1 MSKFKVGDEVQLLST
16 SRWANKGTDNPTDTH
31 GVIAN
36 IVGRRLPIQVK
47 WGNGT
52 RNSYESTDLELV
64 SSVSVVT
71 PFSELKH
78 WKQEALRMHYAGE
91 PHGAIAEALGKPYF
105 TITTHLRR
113 YKPRYSK
120 EVVDQYYQKPT
131 ATELAEASGG
141 TYQTPDTYYKTQQ
154 RKKPTIF
161 VIGDLQVKQGVEL
174 DYIHHIGA
182 YIAKKQ
188 PDIIVQIGDWFDN
201 AALSSYDRGQLS
213 SEGRRLAEDIKAGN
227 EAIRII
233 DSYITSVSGYN
244 PRKVVTLGNH
254 EDRIQRYVNEQPALA
269 GFLGNHLYH
278 FEQYG
283 WEVYDFLTPC
293 IIEDIAFVHYVV
305 AVNTGKP
312 LGNALAGRLEKVGT
326 SFVMGHQQTFAYH
339 ERSLQLTGNMQMALV
354 VGACYSHDEFYK
366 GVQGNHH
373 FRGCVMLYEVQDGYA
388 MHKKITLRHMKELYE
403 GSV

>member
-1 MSKFKVGDEVQLLST
+1 MSK
-16 SRWANKGTDNPTDTH
+16 
-31 GVIAN
+31 
-36 IVGRRLPIQVK
+36 
-47 WGNGT
+47 
-52 RNSYESTDLELV
+52 
-64 SSVSVVT
+64 
-71 PFSELKH
+71 FSELKA
-78 WKQEALRMHYAGE
+78 WKREALRMFYE
-91 PHGAIAEALGKPYF
+91 DTPYQDIANLLALPYH
-105 TITTHLRR
+105 TVYRHIVRHKDT
-113 YKPRYSK
+113 YPK
-120 EVVDQYYQKPT
+120 EYVQMYYQLQVPKKV
-131 ATELAEASGG
+131 LEAARSTG
-141 TYQTPDTYYKTQQ
+141 TVAS
-154 RKKPTIF
+154 RKSPTIF
-161 VIGDLQVKQGVEL
+161 VIGDLQVKQGIEL

-188 PDIIVQIGDWFDN
+188 PTIIVQIGDWFDN

-213 SEGRRLAEDIKAGN
+213 AEGKRLSADIATGN

-233 DSYITSVSGYN
+233 DSYIRAVPNYK

-254 EDRIQRYVNEQPALA
+254 EDRIQRFVNENPALS

-278 FEQYG
+278 FERYG

-339 ERSLQLTGNMQMALV
+339 ERSLQLTGAMQMALV
-354 VGACYSHDEFYK
+354 IGACYDHDEPYK

-388 MHKKITLRHMKELYE
+388 MHKKITLRHMKDVYE
-403 GSV
+403 GSL

>member
-1 MSKFKVGDEVQLLST
+1 MTNTAINTATNTSKF
-16 SRWANKGTDNPTDTH
+16 GT
-31 GVIAN
+31 
-36 IVGRRLPIQVK
+36 
-47 WGNGT
+47 
-52 RNSYESTDLELV
+52 
-64 SSVSVVT
+64 
-71 PFSELKH
+71 
-78 WKQEALRMHYAGE
+78 WKQWKRDALRMHYQGKSHQE
-91 PHGAIAEALGKPYF
+91 IADALGKPYF
-105 TITTHLRR
+105 TITSHLHRHR
-113 YKPRYSK
+113 GTYPK
-120 EVVDQYYQKPT
+120 EYVMVYCAGYATPT
-131 ATELAEASGG
+131 VAPPSTLAASSGG
-141 TYQTPDTYYKTQQ
+141 TYQAPGAAVVKPK
-154 RKKPTIF
+154 RKPTIF
-161 VIGDLQVKQGVEL
+161 VIGDLQVKQGVSL
-174 DYIHHIGA
+174 DYIHHVGA

-213 SEGRRLAEDIKAGN
+213 AEGRRLAEDIKAGN

-233 DSYITSVSGYN
+233 DSYITSVAGYN

-254 EDRIQRYVNEQPALA
+254 EDRIQRYVNENPALA

-305 AVNTGKP
+305 AVNTGRP

-339 ERSLQLTGNMQMALV
+339 ERSLQLTGAMQMALV
-354 VGACYSHDEFYK
+354 VGACYSHDEDYK

-388 MHKKITLRHMKELYE
+388 MHKKITLQHMKNVYE

>member
-1 MSKFKVGDEVQLLST
+1 MSK
-16 SRWANKGTDNPTDTH
+16 
-31 GVIAN
+31 
-36 IVGRRLPIQVK
+36 
-47 WGNGT
+47 
-52 RNSYESTDLELV
+52 
-64 SSVSVVT
+64 
-71 PFSELKH
+71 FSELKA
-78 WKQEALRMHYAGE
+78 WKREALRMFYE
-91 PHGAIAEALGKPYF
+91 DTPYQDIANTLALPYH
-105 TITTHLRR
+105 TVYRHIVRHKDT
-113 YKPRYSK
+113 YPK
-120 EVVDQYYQKPT
+120 EYVQMYYQLQVPKKVLESARST
-131 ATELAEASGG
+131 STVAS
-141 TYQTPDTYYKTQQ
+141 
-154 RKKPTIF
+154 RKSPTIF

-188 PDIIVQIGDWFDN
+188 PTIIVQIGDWFDN
-201 AALSSYDRGQLS
+201 ASLSSYDRGQLS
-213 SEGRRLAEDIKAGN
+213 AEGKRLSADIATGN

-233 DSYITSVSGYN
+233 DSYIRAVPNYH

-254 EDRIQRYVNEQPALA
+254 EDRIQRFVNENPALS

-278 FEQYG
+278 FERYG

-339 ERSLQLTGNMQMALV
+339 ERSLQLTGAMQMALV
-354 VGACYSHDEFYK
+354 IGACYDHDEPYK

-388 MHKKITLRHMKELYE
+388 MHKKITLRHMKDVYE
-403 GSV
+403 GSL